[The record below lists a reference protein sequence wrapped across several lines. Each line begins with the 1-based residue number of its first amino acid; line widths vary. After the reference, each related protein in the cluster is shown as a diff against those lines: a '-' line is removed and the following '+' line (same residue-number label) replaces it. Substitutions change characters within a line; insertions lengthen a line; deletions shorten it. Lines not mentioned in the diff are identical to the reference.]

1 MKKALYITV
10 SIVIASIL
18 FVIGYAVYWLWLPGI
33 DVESLETR
41 LKPYR
46 EMTEQWAQRPAED
59 RDKFG
64 ALLHEFELLIT
75 DDLNFP
81 KYFCGENTQK
91 AIADYKTNAPGFE
104 NFFKRLDPVL
114 AGGLVIREDVKQL
127 ENPDDFARK
136 KVNIP
141 RLLFSLVLSGIMHAG
156 NGNSELAVKRFGQS
170 FAIADGMLDSPTLI
184 NFVIAKACYQAIN
197 QGLVFCLPSL
207 RDQDIR
213 AVQKHMKGQKT
224 LDNTVVDAA
233 FAETVF
239 GDYMVRFALEDSII
253 NLRSA
258 RIAPR
263 RLIDL
268 FFERERKIYL
278 DYSIRNIAA
287 FQDWLKGN
295 SDDKP
300 DESKLSED
308 MPYGL
313 MVRMMAVKLGRFF
326 EQAIQVGRETKA
338 VKSAIE
344 EWVQSPGDAGSRSL
358 DINFE
363 KNGSIVIDNEAGC
376 LSYADES

>member
-1 MKKALYITV
+1 MKKALYISV
-10 SIVIASIL
+10 SIVIAAIL
-18 FVIGYAVYWLWLPGI
+18 LVIGYAVYWLWLPGI
-33 DVESLETR
+33 DVESLEIR

-59 RDKFG
+59 REKLG
-64 ALLHEFELLIT
+64 ALLHKFELLVT

-91 AIADYKTNAPGFE
+91 AIADYKKNAPGFE
-104 NFFKRLDPVL
+104 KFFQGLDPVL

-127 ENPDDFARK
+127 ENPDDFGRK

-156 NGNSELAVKRFGQS
+156 TGNSELAVKRFGQS
-170 FAIADGMLDSPTLI
+170 LAIADGMLDSPTLI

-239 GDYMVRFALEDSII
+239 GDYMVQFALEDSIK

-268 FFERERKIYL
+268 FFDRERKIYL

-308 MPYGL
+308 LPYGL

-344 EWVQSPGDAGSRSL
+344 EWVQSPGNPGSRSL

-363 KNGSIVIDNEAGC
+363 KKGSIVIDNEAGC
-376 LSYADES
+376 LSYVDES